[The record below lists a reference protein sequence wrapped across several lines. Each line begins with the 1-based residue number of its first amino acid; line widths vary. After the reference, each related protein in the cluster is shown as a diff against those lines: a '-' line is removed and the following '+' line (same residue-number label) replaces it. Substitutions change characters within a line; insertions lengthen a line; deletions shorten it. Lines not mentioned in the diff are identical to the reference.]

1 MCGFIKEWIENWK
14 EDKKR
19 NSEIEN
25 PGNMS
30 DLLKIVAM
38 KDPKYVKEF
47 IEYNEEILKE
57 CHINGDRA
65 VDLIKTV
72 GDPEY
77 IKECL
82 GNVEKMKA
90 LDING
95 DRAVDLIKTVGDP
108 EYIKECLGNVEKM
121 KALDINGDRAVD
133 LIKTV
138 GDPEYIKE
146 YLENVEKMQALDI
159 YGGKVTELLTV
170 EELEPKYIE
179 EWLENIERMRAL
191 KIQDFI
197 AADLIKKVEQKIP
210 GYIKKCLE
218 NVEKMQALNIY
229 GDRAVDLIK
238 TVGDPE
244 YIKECL
250 ENQEKRRALSI
261 KGNSTAMLIITVEEK
276 EPGYIKECLENVEKM
291 QALGIDSYVM
301 ESLITATKDIVYIK
315 KLLKNK
321 EKMQA
326 LGIKDDGVYILMKTV
341 EDPEYIKECLGNK
354 EPGYI
359 KEYIKNQI
367 KDEKNNELGSD
378 FLAQVIMMTG
388 DAEFINDCRV
398 NNDLNPETRDLLDR
412 FTKIPPIT
420 LPGQMTIGVEI
431 ESEGSASRKEIADT
445 MKKSADMGNWELK
458 DDGSLTN
465 GIEVVSPILRSSGTS
480 IYEIYR
486 VCSTLYSLGQ
496 TTSERCGGHIHI
508 GADYLTD
515 LQDWKNLR
523 TIWNNTEKILYVIS
537 NRKGEI
543 PRAGVLGY
551 AQPISGKDESKQKTI
566 NLENE
571 SNLENFIA
579 ETKIIQGTRYSGI
592 NYVNVGEE
600 EKNTIEFRLPN
611 GTLDPTTWIE
621 NINLFGGL
629 VRVSHELS
637 KIMLKSAEQRTEEEK
652 KMLYNYKVIQTEQD
666 ERKVAEALIGL
677 CVSQEQ
683 MQTYLDRY
691 DENSEL
697 LEKTPKI
704 NDGLKGQIRKN
715 KIGKKTIPKING
727 VDLEEFSRE
736 VSKELEIINEREGES
751 IDVK

>member
-218 NVEKMQALNIY
+218 NVEKMQALNIQ
-229 GDRAVDLIK
+229 DLIAVDLIK
-238 TVGDPE
+238 
-244 YIKECL
+244 K
-250 ENQEKRRALSI
+250 
-261 KGNSTAMLIITVEEK
+261 VEQK
-276 EPGYIKECLENVEKM
+276 VPGYIKKCLENVEKM
-291 QALGIDSYVM
+291 QALNIQKSNTIN
-301 ESLITATKDIVYIK
+301 LIRMV
-315 KLLKNK
+315 
-321 EKMQA
+321 EK
-326 LGIKDDGVYILMKTV
+326 
-341 EDPEYIKECLGNK
+341 K

-359 KEYIKNQI
+359 KKYIKKHI
-367 KDEKNNELGSD
+367 KNGKVNELESD
-378 FLAQVIMMTG
+378 FLIQVIIMTA
-388 DAEFINDCRV
+388 DAKFIDYCKDSGV
-398 NNDLNPETRDLLDR
+398 LNHKTIERLDR
-412 FTKIPPIT
+412 FTKISPIT

-431 ESEGSASRKEIADT
+431 ESEGLASREEIEKIIGNLLKERT
-445 MKKSADMGNWELK
+445 WELSS
-458 DDGSLTN
+458 DITLIN
-465 GIEVVSPILRSSGTS
+465 GTEAISPILRKDIASH
-480 IYEIYR
+480 EIYT
-486 VCSTLYSLGQ
+486 VCNALYSLGQ
-496 TTSERCGGHIHI
+496 ETSERCGGHIHI

-523 TIWNNTEKILYVIS
+523 NIWNNTEKILYIIS

-543 PRAGVLGY
+543 PREEVLKY
-551 AQPISGKDESKQKTI
+551 AKPISGKDESKQKTI
-566 NLENE
+566 NLESE
-571 SNLENFIA
+571 SDLENFIA
-579 ETKIIQGTRYSGI
+579 GIKKIQGDRFSAI

-637 KIMLKSAEQRTEEEK
+637 KIMLKSEEQRTEEEK
-652 KMLYNYKVIQTEQD
+652 KMLYNYEVIQMEQD

-697 LEKTPKI
+697 LEKTPEI
-704 NDGLKGQIRKN
+704 NDGLNGQIRKN

-727 VDLEEFSRE
+727 VDLEEVSRAVDE
-736 VSKELEIINEREGES
+736 KLAEINGREGEG
-751 IDVK
+751 IGVK

>member
-72 GDPEY
+72 G
-77 IKECL
+77 
-82 GNVEKMKA
+82 A
-90 LDING
+90 
-95 DRAVDLIKTVGDP
+95 P

-218 NVEKMQALNIY
+218 NVEKMQALNIQKSNTI
-229 GDRAVDLIK
+229 DLIRM
-238 TVGDPE
+238 V
-244 YIKECL
+244 
-250 ENQEKRRALSI
+250 EK
-261 KGNSTAMLIITVEEK
+261 K
-276 EPGYIKECLENVEKM
+276 EPGYIKK
-291 QALGIDSYVM
+291 
-301 ESLITATKDIVYIK
+301 YIK
-315 KLLKNK
+315 KH
-321 EKMQA
+321 
-326 LGIKDDGVYILMKTV
+326 
-341 EDPEYIKECLGNK
+341 
-354 EPGYI
+354 
-359 KEYIKNQI
+359 IKNG
-367 KDEKNNELGSD
+367 KVNELESD
-378 FLAQVIMMTG
+378 FLIQVIIMTA
-388 DAEFINDCRV
+388 DAKFIDYCKDSGV
-398 NNDLNPETRDLLDR
+398 LNHKTIERLDR
-412 FTKIPPIT
+412 FTKISPIT

-431 ESEGSASRKEIADT
+431 ESEGLASREEIEKIIGNLLKERT
-445 MKKSADMGNWELK
+445 WELSS
-458 DDGSLTN
+458 DITLIN
-465 GIEVVSPILRSSGTS
+465 GTEAISPILRKDTASH
-480 IYEIYR
+480 EIYT
-486 VCSTLYSLGQ
+486 VCNALYSLGQ
-496 TTSERCGGHIHI
+496 ETSERCGGHIHI

-523 TIWNNTEKILYVIS
+523 NIWNNTEKILYIIS

-543 PRAGVLGY
+543 PREEVLKY
-551 AQPISGKDESKQKTI
+551 AKPISGKDESKQKTI
-566 NLENE
+566 NLESE
-571 SNLENFIA
+571 SDLENFIA
-579 ETKIIQGTRYSGI
+579 GIKKIQGDRFSAI

-621 NINLFGGL
+621 NINFFGGL

-637 KIMLKSAEQRTEEEK
+637 KIMLKSEEQRTEEEK
-652 KMLYNYKVIQTEQD
+652 KMLYNYEVIQMEQD

-697 LEKTPKI
+697 LEKTPEL
-704 NDGLKGQIRKN
+704 NDRLNGLIRKN
-715 KIGKKTIPKING
+715 KIGQKTIPTIG
-727 VDLEEFSRE
+727 GEDFEEFSRK
-736 VSKELEIINEREGES
+736 VSKELEIIKEGEGEG
-751 IDVK
+751 IGVK

>member
-1 MCGFIKEWIENWK
+1 MRGFIKEWIENWK
-14 EDKKR
+14 EEKKI

-25 PGNMS
+25 PNNML

-38 KDPKYVKEF
+38 KDPEYVKEF
-47 IEYNEEILKE
+47 IEYNKAILEECYIY
-57 CHINGDRA
+57 GDGK
-65 VDLIKTV
+65 VELIK
-72 GDPEY
+72 
-77 IKECL
+77 I
-82 GNVEKMKA
+82 
-90 LDING
+90 
-95 DRAVDLIKTVGDP
+95 
-108 EYIKECLGNVEKM
+108 
-121 KALDINGDRAVD
+121 
-133 LIKTV
+133 
-138 GDPEYIKE
+138 
-146 YLENVEKMQALDI
+146 
-159 YGGKVTELLTV
+159 V
-170 EELEPKYIE
+170 EEKE
-179 EWLENIERMRAL
+179 
-191 KIQDFI
+191 
-197 AADLIKKVEQKIP
+197 P

-218 NVEKMQALNIY
+218 NVEKMEALDIKGNSAAELIKAVGDPEYIKKCLENVEKMEALDIKDNSVAELIKAVGDPEYIKECLENPEKRKALNIY

-326 LGIKDDGVYILMKTV
+326 LGIKDDGYILMKTV

-571 SNLENFIA
+571 SDLENFIA

-637 KIMLKSAEQRTEEEK
+637 EIMLKSEEQRTEEEK
-652 KMLYNYKVIQTEQD
+652 KMLYNYEVIQTEQD

>member
-179 EWLENIERMRAL
+179 EWLENIERMQAL

-218 NVEKMQALNIY
+218 NVEKMQALNIQKSNTI
-229 GDRAVDLIK
+229 DLIRM
-238 TVGDPE
+238 V
-244 YIKECL
+244 
-250 ENQEKRRALSI
+250 EK
-261 KGNSTAMLIITVEEK
+261 K
-276 EPGYIKECLENVEKM
+276 EPGYIKK
-291 QALGIDSYVM
+291 
-301 ESLITATKDIVYIK
+301 YIK
-315 KLLKNK
+315 KH
-321 EKMQA
+321 
-326 LGIKDDGVYILMKTV
+326 
-341 EDPEYIKECLGNK
+341 
-354 EPGYI
+354 
-359 KEYIKNQI
+359 IKNG
-367 KDEKNNELGSD
+367 KVNELESD
-378 FLAQVIMMTG
+378 FLIQVIIMTA
-388 DAEFINDCRV
+388 DAKFIDYCKDSGV
-398 NNDLNPETRDLLDR
+398 LNHKTIERLDR
-412 FTKIPPIT
+412 FTKISPIT

-431 ESEGSASRKEIADT
+431 ESEGLASREEIEKIIGNLLKERT
-445 MKKSADMGNWELK
+445 WELSS
-458 DDGSLTN
+458 DITLIN
-465 GIEVVSPILRSSGTS
+465 GTEAISPILRKDTASH
-480 IYEIYR
+480 EIYT
-486 VCSTLYSLGQ
+486 VCNALYSLGQ
-496 TTSERCGGHIHI
+496 ETSERCGGHIHI

-523 TIWNNTEKILYVIS
+523 NIWNNTEKILYIIS

-543 PRAGVLGY
+543 PREEVLKY
-551 AQPISGKDESKQKTI
+551 AKPISGKDESKQKTI
-566 NLENE
+566 NLESE
-571 SNLENFIA
+571 SDLENFIA
-579 ETKIIQGTRYSGI
+579 GIKKIQGDRFSAI

-621 NINLFGGL
+621 NINFFGGL

-637 KIMLKSAEQRTEEEK
+637 KIMLKSEEQRTEEEK
-652 KMLYNYKVIQTEQD
+652 KMLYNYEVIQMEQD

-697 LEKTPKI
+697 LEKTPEL
-704 NDGLKGQIRKN
+704 NDRLNGLIRKN
-715 KIGKKTIPKING
+715 KIGQKTIPTIG
-727 VDLEEFSRE
+727 GEDFEEFSCK
-736 VSKELEIINEREGES
+736 VSKELEIIKEREGEG
-751 IDVK
+751 IGVK

>member
-57 CHINGDRA
+57 CH
-65 VDLIKTV
+65 
-72 GDPEY
+72 
-77 IKECL
+77 
-82 GNVEKMKA
+82 
-90 LDING
+90 ING

-218 NVEKMQALNIY
+218 NVEKMQALNIQ
-229 GDRAVDLIK
+229 DLIAVDLIK
-238 TVGDPE
+238 
-244 YIKECL
+244 K
-250 ENQEKRRALSI
+250 
-261 KGNSTAMLIITVEEK
+261 VEQK
-276 EPGYIKECLENVEKM
+276 VHGYIKKCLENVEKM
-291 QALGIDSYVM
+291 QALNIQKSNTIN
-301 ESLITATKDIVYIK
+301 LIRMV
-315 KLLKNK
+315 
-321 EKMQA
+321 EK
-326 LGIKDDGVYILMKTV
+326 
-341 EDPEYIKECLGNK
+341 K

-359 KEYIKNQI
+359 KKYIKKHI
-367 KDEKNNELGSD
+367 KNGKVNELESD
-378 FLAQVIMMTG
+378 FLIQVIIMTA
-388 DAEFINDCRV
+388 DAKFIDYCKDSGV
-398 NNDLNPETRDLLDR
+398 LNHKTIERLDR
-412 FTKIPPIT
+412 FTKISPIT

-431 ESEGSASRKEIADT
+431 ESEGLASREEIEKIIGNLLKERT
-445 MKKSADMGNWELK
+445 WELSS
-458 DDGSLTN
+458 DITLIN
-465 GIEVVSPILRSSGTS
+465 GTEAISPILRKDIASH
-480 IYEIYR
+480 EIYT
-486 VCSTLYSLGQ
+486 VCNALYSLGQ
-496 TTSERCGGHIHI
+496 ETSERCGGHIHI

-523 TIWNNTEKILYVIS
+523 NIWNNTEKILYIIS

-543 PRAGVLGY
+543 PREEVLKY
-551 AQPISGKDESKQKTI
+551 AKPISGKDESKQKTI
-566 NLENE
+566 NLESE
-571 SNLENFIA
+571 SDLENFIA
-579 ETKIIQGTRYSGI
+579 GIKKIQGDRFSAI

-637 KIMLKSAEQRTEEEK
+637 KIMLKSEEQRTEEEK
-652 KMLYNYKVIQTEQD
+652 KMLYNYEVIQMEQD

-697 LEKTPKI
+697 LEKTPEL
-704 NDGLKGQIRKN
+704 NDRLNGQIRKN
-715 KIGKKTIPKING
+715 KIGQKTIPTIG
-727 VDLEEFSRE
+727 GEDFEEFSRK
-736 VSKELEIINEREGES
+736 VSKELEIIKEGEGEG
-751 IDVK
+751 IGVK

>member
-38 KDPKYVKEF
+38 KDSKYVKEF

-72 GDPEY
+72 EDPEY

-90 LDING
+90 LDIN
-95 DRAVDLIKTVGDP
+95 
-108 EYIKECLGNVEKM
+108 
-121 KALDINGDRAVD
+121 
-133 LIKTV
+133 
-138 GDPEYIKE
+138 
-146 YLENVEKMQALDI
+146 
-159 YGGKVTELLTV
+159 
-170 EELEPKYIE
+170 
-179 EWLENIERMRAL
+179 
-191 KIQDFI
+191 
-197 AADLIKKVEQKIP
+197 
-210 GYIKKCLE
+210 
-218 NVEKMQALNIY
+218 

-571 SNLENFIA
+571 SDLENFIA

-637 KIMLKSAEQRTEEEK
+637 EIMLKSAEQRTEEEK

>member
-57 CHINGDRA
+57 CH
-65 VDLIKTV
+65 
-72 GDPEY
+72 
-77 IKECL
+77 
-82 GNVEKMKA
+82 
-90 LDING
+90 ING

-218 NVEKMQALNIY
+218 NVEKMQALNIQ
-229 GDRAVDLIK
+229 DFIAVDLIK
-238 TVGDPE
+238 
-244 YIKECL
+244 K
-250 ENQEKRRALSI
+250 
-261 KGNSTAMLIITVEEK
+261 VEQK
-276 EPGYIKECLENVEKM
+276 VPGYIKKCLENVEKM
-291 QALGIDSYVM
+291 QALNIQKSNTID
-301 ESLITATKDIVYIK
+301 LIRMV
-315 KLLKNK
+315 
-321 EKMQA
+321 EK
-326 LGIKDDGVYILMKTV
+326 
-341 EDPEYIKECLGNK
+341 K

-359 KEYIKNQI
+359 KKYIKKHI
-367 KDEKNNELGSD
+367 KNGKVNELESD
-378 FLAQVIMMTG
+378 FLIQVIIMTA
-388 DAEFINDCRV
+388 DAKFIDYCKDSGV
-398 NNDLNPETRDLLDR
+398 LNHKTIERLDR
-412 FTKIPPIT
+412 FTKISPIT

-431 ESEGSASRKEIADT
+431 ESEGLASREEIEKIIGNLLKERT
-445 MKKSADMGNWELK
+445 WELSS
-458 DDGSLTN
+458 DITLIN
-465 GIEVVSPILRSSGTS
+465 GTEAISPILRKDIASH
-480 IYEIYR
+480 EIYT
-486 VCSTLYSLGQ
+486 VCNALYSLGQ
-496 TTSERCGGHIHI
+496 ETSERCGGHIHI

-523 TIWNNTEKILYVIS
+523 NIWNNTEKILYIIS

-543 PRAGVLGY
+543 PREEVLKY
-551 AQPISGKDESKQKTI
+551 AKPISGKDESKQKTI
-566 NLENE
+566 NLESE
-571 SNLENFIA
+571 SDLENFIA
-579 ETKIIQGTRYSGI
+579 GIKKIQGDRFSAI

-621 NINLFGGL
+621 NINFFGGL

-637 KIMLKSAEQRTEEEK
+637 KIMLKSEEQRTEEEK
-652 KMLYNYKVIQTEQD
+652 KMLYNYEVIQMEQD

-697 LEKTPKI
+697 LEKTPEI
-704 NDGLKGQIRKN
+704 NDGLNGQIRKN

-727 VDLEEFSRE
+727 VDLEEVSRAVDE
-736 VSKELEIINEREGES
+736 KLAEINGREGEG
-751 IDVK
+751 IGVK

>member
-1 MCGFIKEWIENWK
+1 MRGFIKEWIENWK
-14 EDKKR
+14 EEKKI

-25 PGNMS
+25 PNNML

-38 KDPKYVKEF
+38 KDPEYVKEF
-47 IEYNEEILKE
+47 IEYNKEILEE
-57 CHINGDRA
+57 CYIYGDGK
-65 VDLIKTV
+65 VELIK
-72 GDPEY
+72 
-77 IKECL
+77 I
-82 GNVEKMKA
+82 
-90 LDING
+90 
-95 DRAVDLIKTVGDP
+95 
-108 EYIKECLGNVEKM
+108 
-121 KALDINGDRAVD
+121 
-133 LIKTV
+133 
-138 GDPEYIKE
+138 
-146 YLENVEKMQALDI
+146 
-159 YGGKVTELLTV
+159 V
-170 EELEPKYIE
+170 EEKE
-179 EWLENIERMRAL
+179 
-191 KIQDFI
+191 
-197 AADLIKKVEQKIP
+197 P

-218 NVEKMQALNIY
+218 NVEKMEALDIKGNSAAELIKAVGDPEYIKKCLENVEKMEALDIKDNSVAELIKAVGDPEYIKECLENPEKRKALNIY

-244 YIKECL
+244 
-250 ENQEKRRALSI
+250 
-261 KGNSTAMLIITVEEK
+261 
-276 EPGYIKECLENVEKM
+276 YIKECLENVEKM

-571 SNLENFIA
+571 SDLENFIA

-637 KIMLKSAEQRTEEEK
+637 EIMLKSAEQRTEEEK

-697 LEKTPKI
+697 LKKTPEI

-727 VDLEEFSRE
+727 VDLEEVFRAVDE
-736 VSKELEIINEREGES
+736 KLAEINGREGEG
-751 IDVK
+751 IDDK

>member
-218 NVEKMQALNIY
+218 NVEKMQALNIQKSNTI
-229 GDRAVDLIK
+229 DLIRM
-238 TVGDPE
+238 V
-244 YIKECL
+244 
-250 ENQEKRRALSI
+250 EK
-261 KGNSTAMLIITVEEK
+261 K
-276 EPGYIKECLENVEKM
+276 EPGYIKK
-291 QALGIDSYVM
+291 
-301 ESLITATKDIVYIK
+301 YIK
-315 KLLKNK
+315 KH
-321 EKMQA
+321 
-326 LGIKDDGVYILMKTV
+326 
-341 EDPEYIKECLGNK
+341 
-354 EPGYI
+354 
-359 KEYIKNQI
+359 IKNG
-367 KDEKNNELGSD
+367 KVNELESD
-378 FLAQVIMMTG
+378 FLIQVIIMTA
-388 DAEFINDCRV
+388 DAKFIDYCKDSGV
-398 NNDLNPETRDLLDR
+398 LNHKTIERLDR
-412 FTKIPPIT
+412 FTKISPIT

-431 ESEGSASRKEIADT
+431 ESEGLASREEIEKIIGNLLKERT
-445 MKKSADMGNWELK
+445 WELSS
-458 DDGSLTN
+458 DITLIN
-465 GIEVVSPILRSSGTS
+465 GTEAISPILRKDTASH
-480 IYEIYR
+480 EIYT
-486 VCSTLYSLGQ
+486 VCNALYSLGQ
-496 TTSERCGGHIHI
+496 ETSERCGGHIHI

-523 TIWNNTEKILYVIS
+523 NIWNNTEKILYIIS

-543 PRAGVLGY
+543 PREEVLKY
-551 AQPISGKDESKQKTI
+551 AKPISGKDESKQKTI
-566 NLENE
+566 NLESE
-571 SNLENFIA
+571 SDLENFIA
-579 ETKIIQGTRYSGI
+579 GIKKIQGDRFSAI

-637 KIMLKSAEQRTEEEK
+637 KIMLKSEEQRTEEEK
-652 KMLYNYKVIQTEQD
+652 KMLYNYEVIQMEQD

-697 LEKTPKI
+697 LEKTPEL
-704 NDGLKGQIRKN
+704 NDRLNGLIRKN
-715 KIGKKTIPKING
+715 KIGQKTIPTIG
-727 VDLEEFSRE
+727 GEDFEEFSRK
-736 VSKELEIINEREGES
+736 VSKELEIIKEREGEG
-751 IDVK
+751 IGVK

>member
-218 NVEKMQALNIY
+218 NVEKMQALNIQKSNTIN
-229 GDRAVDLIK
+229 LIRM
-238 TVGDPE
+238 V
-244 YIKECL
+244 
-250 ENQEKRRALSI
+250 EK
-261 KGNSTAMLIITVEEK
+261 K
-276 EPGYIKECLENVEKM
+276 EPGYIKK
-291 QALGIDSYVM
+291 
-301 ESLITATKDIVYIK
+301 YIK
-315 KLLKNK
+315 KH
-321 EKMQA
+321 
-326 LGIKDDGVYILMKTV
+326 
-341 EDPEYIKECLGNK
+341 
-354 EPGYI
+354 
-359 KEYIKNQI
+359 IKNG
-367 KDEKNNELGSD
+367 KVNELESD
-378 FLAQVIMMTG
+378 FLIQVIIMTA
-388 DAEFINDCRV
+388 DAKFIDYCKDSGV
-398 NNDLNPETRDLLDR
+398 LNHKTIERLDR
-412 FTKIPPIT
+412 FTEISPIT

-431 ESEGSASRKEIADT
+431 ESEGLASREEIEKIIGNLLKERT
-445 MKKSADMGNWELK
+445 WELSS
-458 DDGSLTN
+458 DITLIN
-465 GIEVVSPILRSSGTS
+465 GTEAISPILRKDIASH
-480 IYEIYR
+480 EIYT
-486 VCSTLYSLGQ
+486 VCNALYSLGQ
-496 TTSERCGGHIHI
+496 ETSERCGGHIHI

-523 TIWNNTEKILYVIS
+523 NIWNNTEKILYIIS

-543 PRAGVLGY
+543 PREEVLKY
-551 AQPISGKDESKQKTI
+551 AKPISGKDESKQKTI
-566 NLENE
+566 NLESE
-571 SNLENFIA
+571 SDLENFIA
-579 ETKIIQGTRYSGI
+579 GIKKIQGDRFSAI

-637 KIMLKSAEQRTEEEK
+637 KIMLKSEEQRTEEEK
-652 KMLYNYKVIQTEQD
+652 KMLYNYEVIQMEQD

-697 LEKTPKI
+697 LEKTPEI
-704 NDGLKGQIRKN
+704 NDGLNGQIRKN

-727 VDLEEFSRE
+727 VDLEEVSRAVDE
-736 VSKELEIINEREGES
+736 KLAEINGREGEG
-751 IDVK
+751 IGVK